1 MFATLETGTFRN
13 SPWHLGQG
21 NSSTI
26 LFSEDNLTCTMSR
39 RGAVTLMIAVTKE
52 LVSDSVPSSYHCHC
66 DPYTM
71 WRYVHITML
80 PEPEAFPTRKW
91 RASVSNIG
99 LTLEEDPLLTFSTLT
114 FWEPKK
120 LDWTGVHIMNHIIKT
135 ANNKYIK
142 IYIAWIRIDLPTLL
156 CENYF
161 CVSNYNQLAY
171 TFYV

>member
-1 MFATLETGTFRN
+1 MTL
-13 SPWHLGQG
+13 
-21 NSSTI
+21 
-26 LFSEDNLTCTMSR
+26 
-39 RGAVTLMIAVTKE
+39 V
-52 LVSDSVPSSYHCHC
+52 
-66 DPYTM
+66 
-71 WRYVHITML
+71 
-80 PEPEAFPTRKW
+80 
-91 RASVSNIG
+91 NIYFF
-99 LTLEEDPLLTFSTLT
+99 LTFSTLT

-156 CENYF
+156 CENYC